1 VVIWLYALIL
11 LVLAVALWGAYKV
24 LGTPSRLEP
33 GDYRIVLDDLTASV
47 EKAAAELRGAL
58 DGPPGRARTAI
69 ANQSRKIFQTGYF
82 QTLRLRPL
90 TGRDPSAEARAE
102 LGRACEAYDWAARMV
117 GSDASSNPLILDA
130 ARRLVDAGDAAF
142 RRALLELP
150 PAPIASRES
159 TEPSS

>member
-1 VVIWLYALIL
+1 MIWLYALIL
-11 LVLAVALWGAYKV
+11 LALAVALFGAYKV

-33 GDYRIVLDDLTASV
+33 TDYRIVLDDLTASV
-47 EKAAAELRGAL
+47 EKAAAELRRAL
-58 DGPPGRARTAI
+58 DGPPGRPRTAI

-90 TGRDPSAEARAE
+90 TGRDASAEARAE

-142 RRALLELP
+142 SRALLELP
-150 PAPIASRES
+150 PAPAGSRES
-159 TEPSS
+159 TEPSV